1 MFEGL
6 RAVEADTAFRLVQ
19 EAEVSWGTEAEYCR
33 CDSMKSDMEQGDTGD
48 GSIVVTLEDGSS
60 GDADAMQGDEGPV
73 DDEEDR
79 RCSVLVVAG
88 AAKAEGRA

>member
-33 CDSMKSDMEQGDTGD
+33 CGSMKSDMEQGDTGD

-73 DDEEDR
+73 DDEEKKYLIPPCVWIR
-79 RCSVLVVAG
+79 IGGVRY
-88 AAKAEGRA
+88 